1 MGIETNSDGLTRRYG
16 SVGHNGVGNTRAT
29 SVGGAGGQLVID
41 FTFDNLPGFD
51 EDAGGGSTPDSF
63 SGLQARIPG
72 GSYIESAYL
81 LITEEWDSAGNNS
94 TLTIGTYE
102 QDGTVIDADGIDAA
116 IAEAAID
123 AVGDVVV
130 CNGDQV
136 GGVVG
141 IGADDAYIRAV
152 TANTP
157 TSGAARLVIN
167 YIMA

>member
-16 SVGHNGVGNTRAT
+16 SVGHEGVGNTRAT
-29 SVGGAGGQLVID
+29 SVGGAGGQLVVD

-141 IGADDAYIRAV
+141 IGADDAYIRAT

>member
-16 SVGHNGVGNTRAT
+16 SVGHDGVGNIRAT

-41 FTFDNLPGFD
+41 FTWDNLPGFD
-51 EDAGGGSTPDSF
+51 EEAGGGTTPDSF

-81 LITEEWDSAGNNS
+81 VVKEAMTGTTG

-116 IAEAAID
+116 IAQAALAAD
-123 AVGDVVV
+123 RAVDCDGA
-130 CNGDQV
+130 QV
-136 GGVVG
+136 GGTVTVG
-141 IGADDAYIRAV
+141 AEDAYIRAV
-152 TANTP
+152 TGGTV
-157 TSGAARLVIN
+157 TGGEFRLVVN
-167 YIMA
+167 YVMA